1 MKDERMTNKMPQ
13 DPKQW
18 TQYPEQKGLYQIRVD
33 SLEAS
38 TKFEGKWVAQ
48 AYVDGLGELKLW
60 MSHKQA
66 GSLHRNL
73 DAPEL
78 WAVLD
83 TGNPAKARFV
93 WASNNKEWLEGAFL
107 SGKPREPQAQAVQAK
122 SQPEAPK
129 KAPKKFA
136 GSPIPNRFDTP
147 SAADEELPF

>member
-1 MKDERMTNKMPQ
+1 MEHEDMTTMPK

-18 TQYPEQKGLYQIRVD
+18 TQFPEKKELHQIRVD

-38 TKFEGKWVAQ
+38 TKFEGKWVCNAH
-48 AYVDGLGELKLW
+48 VEGLGELKLW

-83 TGNPAKARFV
+83 TGNPEKTRFV
-93 WASNNKEWLEGAFL
+93 WASNNREWLEGAFL
-107 SGKPREPQAQAVQAK
+107 SGKPREQAPAPQTAPQAKPAAK
-122 SQPEAPK
+122 A
-129 KAPKKFA
+129 APKKFS
-136 GSPIPNRFDTP
+136 GTQTPNRWDNQDTV
-147 SAADEELPF
+147 EELPF

>member
-1 MKDERMTNKMPQ
+1 MTKTLPQ

-18 TQYPEQKGLYQIRVD
+18 TEYPTKKGIYSIRID

-48 AYVDGLGELKLW
+48 ASVEHLGNLKLW

-78 WAVLD
+78 WAVID
-83 TGNPAKARFV
+83 TGNSEKPRFV
-93 WASNNKEWLEGAFL
+93 WASNNREWLEGAFL
-107 SGKPREPQAQAVQAK
+107 KDSPKETKAPVA
-122 SQPEAPK
+122 APK
-129 KAPKKFA
+129 AASKPTYVKATKPA
-136 GSPIPNRFDTP
+136 YNPPPNRFETG
-147 SAADEELPF
+147 DEELPF